1 MAGVTFSGLASGLD
15 TQGLIDASTEASR
28 STRVKPDQKRVTQL
42 EETNTAIA
50 ELSKKLETLR
60 SNLRGFTTLFG
71 GGVNKTGTSSKE
83 SVVSATASSAAS
95 NGSYSVTVNALASNH
110 TFSFDNT
117 YSGAD
122 SPLQSDLT
130 GAESAGDRT
139 VTFTVGTGTEQE
151 TVSVEVTD
159 GTYTIQ
165 DFVDDFNATS
175 TKARASLVNTGT
187 TGSPAY
193 KIVLTSAYEGTEK
206 GLIARTALG
215 GSLGNLTGY
224 DENAATNSSVTVT
237 GIGTISRASN
247 SISDIIPGVTLSLNS
262 LGTSTV
268 KIAEDTAGSITKV
281 QEVVDNF
288 NDIVKFVAEN
298 NQVTREETGKEV
310 TNTFAPLASTRVDD
324 GVLQNLRDALASTK
338 ASGGTSV
345 VIFADMGITTERDG
359 TLKFDTTKFQEAVSS
374 ESASVGA
381 ILNSF
386 ADTTALTGGTI
397 DQYTRFNGLL
407 GVTSDANK
415 TTISD
420 LNQRIAEAEK
430 QIQQQADA
438 LRQRYARLESLMS
451 KLQSQQSSLS
461 SALSSLR

>member
-15 TQGLIDASTEASR
+15 TQGLIDAATEASR

-60 SNLRGFTTLFG
+60 SNLRAFSTISG
-71 GGVNKTGTSSKE
+71 GGVSKTGTSSKE

-117 YSGAD
+117 YSGSD

-130 GAESAGDRT
+130 GAEAAGDRT
-139 VTFTVGTGTEQE
+139 VTFTVGTGAEQE

-159 GTYTIQ
+159 GSYTIQ
-165 DFVDDFNATS
+165 DFVDDFNTTS

-193 KIVLTSAYEGTEK
+193 KIVITSAYEGTEK
-206 GLIARTALG
+206 GLIARSSLG
-215 GSLGNLTGY
+215 AALGNLTGY
-224 DENAATNSSVTVT
+224 DENAAQNSSVTVT
-237 GIGTISRASN
+237 GIGTITRASN
-247 SISDIIPGVTLSLNS
+247 SIADILPGVTLSLNS

-268 KIAEDTAGSITKV
+268 KISEDTAGTITKV

-288 NDIVKFVAEN
+288 NDIVKFITEN

-310 TNTFAPLASTRVDD
+310 TNTFAPLASTRIDD
-324 GVLQNLRDALASTK
+324 GVLQNLRDALSSTK

-345 VIFADMGITTERDG
+345 IIFADMGITTERDG
-359 TLKFDTTKFQEAVSS
+359 SLKFDTTKFQEAVSS

-386 ADTTALTGGTI
+386 ADTTSLTGGTI

-407 GVTSDANK
+407 GVTSESNK

-430 QIQQQADA
+430 QIQLQADG

>member
-15 TQGLIDASTEASR
+15 TEGLINASSEATR
-28 STRVKPDQKRVTQL
+28 TTRVKPDQKRVTQL
-42 EETNTAIA
+42 EETNTALD

-60 SNLRGFTTLFG
+60 SNLRGFTTLSG
-71 GGVNKTGTSSKE
+71 GGVSKTGTSSKE

-110 TFSFDNT
+110 TFSFDTT
-117 YSGAD
+117 YSGSD
-122 SPLQSDLT
+122 SPLQSSLT
-130 GAESAGDRT
+130 GAEAAGDRT

-151 TVSVEVTD
+151 TVSVEITD
-159 GTYTIQ
+159 GNYTIQ
-165 DFVDDFNATS
+165 DFVDDFNTTS
-175 TKARASLVNTGT
+175 NKARASLVNTGT

-206 GLIARTALG
+206 GLIARSSLG
-215 GSLGNLTGY
+215 ASLGNLSAY
-224 DENAATNSSVTVT
+224 AENAATNSSVSVT

-247 SISDIIPGVTLSLNS
+247 SIADIIPGVTLSLNS

-268 KIAEDTAGSITKV
+268 KIAEDTASTITKV
-281 QEVVDNF
+281 QDIVDNF
-288 NDIVKFVAEN
+288 NDIVKFLTDN
-298 NQVTREETGKEV
+298 NQVTRDESGKEV
-310 TNTFAPLASTRVDD
+310 INTFAPLASTRIDD
-324 GVLQNLRDALASTK
+324 GVLQNLREALASTQ
-338 ASGGTSV
+338 ASGGTQV
-345 VIFADMGITTERDG
+345 IIFADMGITTERDG
-359 TLKFDTTKFQEAVSS
+359 TLKFDTTKFQEAVSA
-374 ESASVGA
+374 EATSVGA

-407 GVTSDANK
+407 GVTTESNK

-430 QIQQQADA
+430 QIQLQADA

-461 SALSSLR
+461 SALSSLG

>member
-28 STRVKPDQKRVTQL
+28 TTRVKPDQKRVTQL

-50 ELSKKLETLR
+50 ELSTKLETLR

-95 NGSYSVTVNALASNH
+95 NGSYSVTVGALASNH

-117 YSGAD
+117 YSAAD

-151 TVSVEVTD
+151 TVNVEVTD
-159 GTYTIQ
+159 GAYTIQ
-165 DFVDDFNATS
+165 DFVDDFNTSS

-187 TGSPAY
+187 AGSPAY

-206 GLIARTALG
+206 GLIARTSLG
-215 GSLGNLTGY
+215 ASLGNLTGY
-224 DENAATNSSVTVT
+224 AENAATNSSVTIT

-288 NDIVKFVAEN
+288 NDIVKFVTEN
-298 NQVTREETGKEV
+298 NQVTRDETGKEV
-310 TNTFAPLASTRVDD
+310 TNTFSPLASTRVDD
-324 GVLQNLRDALASTK
+324 GVLQNLRDALASTQ

-374 ESASVGA
+374 ESTSVGA

-461 SALSSLR
+461 SALSSLG

>member
-15 TQGLIDASTEASR
+15 TEGLINAASEASR

-60 SNLRGFTTLFG
+60 TNLRGFTTLSG
-71 GGVNKTGTSSKE
+71 GGVSKTGTSSKE
-83 SVVSATASSAAS
+83 SVVSATATSAAS
-95 NGSYSVTVNALASNH
+95 NGSYSVTVGGLASNH
-110 TFSFDNT
+110 TFSFDTT
-117 YSGAD
+117 YSGSD
-122 SPLQSDLT
+122 SPLQSSLT
-130 GAESAGDRT
+130 GGEAAGDRT

-159 GTYTIQ
+159 GSYTIQ
-165 DFVDDFNATS
+165 DFVDAFNSAS

-187 TGSPAY
+187 PGSPAY

-206 GLIARTALG
+206 GLIARTSLG
-215 GSLGNLTGY
+215 ASLGNLSGY
-224 DENAATNSSVTVT
+224 DENAATNASVTVT

-262 LGTSTV
+262 LGTSTI
-268 KIAEDTAGSITKV
+268 KIAEDTAGTITKV
-281 QEVVDNF
+281 QEIVDNF
-288 NDIVKFVAEN
+288 NEIVKFVTEN
-298 NQVTREETGKEV
+298 NQVTREENGKEV
-310 TNTFAPLASTRVDD
+310 TNTFAPLASTRIDD
-324 GVLQNLRDALASTK
+324 GVLQNLRDALSSTK
-338 ASGGTSV
+338 ASGGTAV
-345 VIFADMGITTERDG
+345 IIFADMGITTERDG
-359 TLKFDTTKFQEAVSS
+359 TLKFDVTKFQEAVSA
-374 ESASVGA
+374 EATSVGA

-407 GVTSDANK
+407 GVTTEANK

-430 QIQQQADA
+430 QIQLQADA
-438 LRQRYARLESLMS
+438 LRQRYSRLESLMS